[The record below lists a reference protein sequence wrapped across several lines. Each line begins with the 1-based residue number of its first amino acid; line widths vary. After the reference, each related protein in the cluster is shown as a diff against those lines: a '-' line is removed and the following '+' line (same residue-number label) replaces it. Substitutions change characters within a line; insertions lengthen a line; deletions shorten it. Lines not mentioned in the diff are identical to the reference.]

1 MDLHLSGRRVLI
13 TGATGGIG
21 RAIAQGFA
29 AEGCDLVLLGRT
41 PQLLSELRAQ
51 IAAAAPSASIDTRA
65 IDLASPGAAEI
76 LAEEFTTVDIL
87 VNNAGA
93 IRRGSLLD
101 VDEKTWRAA
110 WDLKVFGYINMTRA
124 FMAPML
130 ARGRGVIIN
139 VIGIKGERVDD
150 SYVAGSSANASLIA
164 FTRAVGST
172 SIDRGVRVVGVSPGW
187 VETPKAILSLQ
198 QMAGAE
204 LGDPERWRELLKNQP
219 RGKLISPEEIANV
232 TTFVASDKASA
243 LSGHVITV
251 DAGWAARA

>member
-1 MDLHLSGRRVLI
+1 MDLLLSGRRVLI

-21 RAIAQGFA
+21 RAVARGFA
-29 AEGCDLVLLGRT
+29 AEGCDLVLLGRS
-41 PQLLSELRAQ
+41 PDLLSELRAQ
-51 IAAAAPSASIDTRA
+51 IAATASASIVTRA
-65 IDLASPGAAEI
+65 MDLSSPGAAEI
-76 LAEEFTTVDIL
+76 LAQEFNTVDVL

-93 IRRGSLLD
+93 IRRGALLD

-124 FMAPML
+124 FLAPML
-130 ARGRGVIIN
+130 ARGSGVIIN
-139 VIGIKGERVDD
+139 VIGVKGERVDE
-150 SYVAGSSANASLIA
+150 SYIAGSSANASLIA

-187 VETPKAILSLQ
+187 VETPKAILSLR
-198 QMAGAE
+198 QMASAE
-204 LGDPERWRELLKNQP
+204 LGDADRWRELLKNQP
-219 RGKLISPEEIANV
+219 RGKLIAPEEVANV